1 MRRLVFATVSVAALL
16 AAEPAHAQQ
25 AVFCTNCSTLTQ
37 ELAGYAR
44 QLLQLQQEITTA
56 RQAVTNTL
64 ALPSTVYRDMTGQVQ
79 QIGSIAEQANMLN
92 GNTRVMLNRLASAT
106 GYPTGSLAQWQNQL
120 ITQDNTI
127 SRAMRAAA
135 EILEQQQTSLKTNAT
150 TLAEL
155 HNQALGTGGRQA
167 TLQTLA
173 GIEATIGQQI
183 QSQQATLSGALQA
196 MLTHQTAQADR
207 DAYVRRL
214 TTAQE
219 KAGIQAACGAAA
231 ATGYPAVAACQNVT
245 TGTALTQ

>member
-106 GYPTGSLAQWQNQL
+106 DIRPAAWRSGRTSSSPRT
-120 ITQDNTI
+120 TP
-127 SRAMRAAA
+127 SRG
-135 EILEQQQTSLKTNAT
+135 QC
-150 TLAEL
+150 
-155 HNQALGTGGRQA
+155 ALRPK
-167 TLQTLA
+167 
-173 GIEATIGQQI
+173 
-183 QSQQATLSGALQA
+183 SWSSSR
-196 MLTHQTAQADR
+196 HR
-207 DAYVRRL
+207 
-214 TTAQE
+214 
-219 KAGIQAACGAAA
+219 
-231 ATGYPAVAACQNVT
+231 
-245 TGTALTQ
+245 